1 MNKRRRF
8 KAKRARQLGGVRG
21 DNQLHWLRSF
31 CARHRREM
39 RERYAVIHI
48 YA

>member
-8 KAKRARQLGGVRG
+8 KAKARRAERVKWE
-21 DNQLHWLRSF
+21 WLRRA
-31 CARHRREM
+31 CAQHRREM
-39 RERYAVIHI
+39 RERYAVIHV